1 MKGNLELLRETASP
15 MFLCTNRYSYIMR
28 VTLRRLARYML
39 LTLPVCGYLAVV
51 YVFNYEPCYRLEN
64 NNNGYKRI
72 AKPVSVVL
80 QERNYISRDQR
91 ANSNRGDSLTDNLW
105 NSRRLINSSPSK
117 RLSRKISQDA
127 NFPEFVDSSDSRPV
141 EDTHTALE
149 GHLNSKEFDAMLE
162 GVQNPYYFDCSNIH
176 LIRLRKKVGEGVSKQ
191 TYLGDYNGH
200 QVAVKMVTRH
210 QADVRKCLMDLK
222 QTMSE
227 SGQLSPGSEP
237 PQSDRAK
244 CYIFPTMK
252 LMKETLILQQLNH
265 PGIVKL
271 LGFCVRSEE
280 SEASDLSEH
289 GVIVIEEYASRFM
302 ISGLQVLPWQKRLK
316 HARDLASLLYY
327 LEHSPLGSLK
337 VPDFKEPH
345 FLMKNGT
352 IKLTDFDDV
361 SNLEPPCAASY
372 VRSRDGSSGHKSS
385 RSTCEFDLP
394 CQMAMCV
401 GRNAKINLKNTR
413 KLFFKRLL
421 LPGSFPEEIA
431 DDIAALNI
439 KLDNLSTDAE
449 ELYVRLTHL
458 LETPVLEDIDR

>member
-1 MKGNLELLRETASP
+1 
-15 MFLCTNRYSYIMR
+15 MFWGTYHYSYIMR
-28 VTLRRLARYML
+28 VTLRRLARCLL
-39 LTLPVCGYLAVV
+39 LTLPVCAYLTVV
-51 YVFNYEPCYRLEN
+51 YVFNYERCYRLEN
-64 NNNGYKRI
+64 SNSGFKRTL
-72 AKPVSVVL
+72 KREPKFL
-80 QERNYISRDQR
+80 QERNLITLQQR
-91 ANSNRGDSLTDNLW
+91 ENSNHGDSLTDHSW
-105 NSRRLINSSPSK
+105 NSRLLINSSPTK
-117 RLSRKISQDA
+117 RLLRKISQDA
-127 NFPEFVDSSDSRPV
+127 NFPEFGDSSENRLVEDSR
-141 EDTHTALE
+141 TTLQ
-149 GHLNSKEFDAMLE
+149 GNLNGKEFDTILE

-191 TYLGDYNGH
+191 TYLGDYNGY

-210 QADVRKCLMDLK
+210 QSDVRKCLMDLK

-227 SGQLSPGSEP
+227 SGQLSPGSEIP
-237 PQSDRAK
+237 PSDRAK
-244 CYIFPTMK
+244 CYVFPTMK

-302 ISGLQVLPWQKRLK
+302 LSGLQVLPWQKRLK

-372 VRSRDGSSGHKSS
+372 VHSREGSFDHESS

-431 DDIAALNI
+431 DDIAELNI

-449 ELYVRLTHL
+449 ELYVRFTHL
-458 LETPVLEDIDR
+458 LETPILEDIDR